1 MPNRELWTS
10 PKNRNNPGGQMMD
23 RENLK
28 NLAIAL
34 EKEMKNCAEN
44 SLEVAR
50 LSEYQPLARAI
61 ERAKKWKSRNLKGCL
76 ESHGGCRRPIF
87 ALSEAWNLPLTI
99 FAGSWKAWIN
109 NILMRKGKR
118 IGPETRNTVHS
129 R

>member
-1 MPNRELWTS
+1 
-10 PKNRNNPGGQMMD
+10 MMD

-61 ERAKKWKSRNLKGCL
+61 ERAKKMEIEKPEGLPGISWW
-76 ESHGGCRRPIF
+76 
-87 ALSEAWNLPLTI
+87 LSETNIRSFRSLELA
-99 FAGSWKAWIN
+99 IN
-109 NILMRKGKR
+109 NFCWFLEGLDKQYPDAQG
-118 IGPETRNTVHS
+118 
-129 R
+129 